1 MVARK
6 RQIVRTFDLRG
17 KASSA
22 APAIKAAPVVKAKE
36 PSPSPK
42 EGEAARQAQL
52 AIDKERAA
60 RERRKQL
67 RRDRKAAE
75 EAARQFLA
83 ETWPALF
90 ADPVPLPIG
99 MAQIVHAAGKAAG
112 CTGGRRE
119 RHKVALSWWCGS
131 PAYLAALA
139 EDGAMRRDVDGAPVE
154 PVSEEHRQY
163 AIQRLALVSR
173 A

>member
-1 MVARK
+1 M
-6 RQIVRTFDLRG
+6 
-17 KASSA
+17 
-22 APAIKAAPVVKAKE
+22 
-36 PSPSPK
+36 
-42 EGEAARQAQL
+42 
-52 AIDKERAA
+52 
-60 RERRKQL
+60 

-119 RHKVALSWWCGS
+119 RHK
-131 PAYLAALA
+131 AAELVCEA
-139 EDGAMRRDVDGAPVE
+139 RLFGGARRRWGNAARRRRAPVE